1 MEFCNRYYEFCKG
14 NKEQLQTAGQLIA
27 LILVV
32 WAASFGVNEYGV
44 EELYDNQGNPRRRRD
59 RINEMVQEVLFLID
73 IHGILRKPTWDGVR
87 ALLLILPLTQGACQ
101 FWGPW
106 RLVLTRYYKTY
117 NLPWNAWSAH
127 AGSHRTTFVANQAF
141 PGYVRGYN

>member
-14 NKEQLQTAGQLIA
+14 NKDQLQTAGQLIA

-32 WAASFGVNEYGV
+32 WAASFGVNEFGV

-73 IHGILRKPTWDGVR
+73 IHGILRKPSWDGVR
-87 ALLLILPLTQGACQ
+87 ALLLILPLTQGAYLAEVCGTGTDMAISR
-101 FWGPW
+101 GPISHGTTGK
-106 RLVLTRYYKTY
+106 RIFGKLMSTIVVDGVL
-117 NLPWNAWSAH
+117 SGH
-127 AGSHRTTFVANQAF
+127 V
-141 PGYVRGYN
+141 

>member
-14 NKEQLQTAGQLIA
+14 NKDQLQTAGQLIA

-44 EELYDNQGNPRRRRD
+44 EELYDNQGSSRRRRD

-73 IHGILRKPTWDGVR
+73 IHGILRKPSWDGVR
-87 ALLLILPLTQGACQ
+87 ALLLILPLTQGAYHAEVC
-101 FWGPW
+101 GIGADLTVS
-106 RLVLTRYYKTY
+106 RGAISHGATSKRTMLV
-117 NLPWNAWSAH
+117 WIASAIVVDSMLS
-127 AGSHRTTFVANQAF
+127 GNV
-141 PGYVRGYN
+141 